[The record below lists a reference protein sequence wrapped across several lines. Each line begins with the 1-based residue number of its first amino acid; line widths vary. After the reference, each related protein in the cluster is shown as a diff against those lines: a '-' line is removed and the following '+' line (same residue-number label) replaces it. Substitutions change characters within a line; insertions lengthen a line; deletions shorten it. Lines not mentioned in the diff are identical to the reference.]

1 MRGESRAI
9 GYWQNMGKTAEAFRG
24 EWFVGGDLVSRD
36 EDGFFTYCGRS
47 DDVMKVSGKWL
58 APQEVES
65 CLKRHPAVDECAV
78 VGVETAEGLTKPVA
92 YVLAKGPTEGL
103 AAELQQFVL
112 ERLEP
117 YKHPRQVILV
127 DSFART
133 HLGKIDRGRL
143 KKLAEE

>member
-1 MRGESRAI
+1 
-9 GYWQNMGKTAEAFRG
+9 MGKTAEAFRG

-47 DDVMKVSGKWL
+47 DDVLKVSGKWL

-78 VGVETAEGLTKPVA
+78 VGIETAEGLTKPVA
-92 YVLAKGPTEGL
+92 YVLAKGPTEDL
-103 AAELQQFVL
+103 AEELQQFVL

-143 KKLAEE
+143 KKLAED